1 MKVGIVTSEF
11 HPIRAAA
18 ASRTGPWSDVL
29 VQRGHEVS
37 VLTSE
42 EGKLSGEN
50 IRVVNSR
57 FQTPSNRAGLARR
70 FLQEIRLGRDLGRLL
85 EGLSP
90 KLDLVV
96 ITSPPFFMA
105 SLCAR
110 ASKRAGIPYVFDVRD
125 RYPAVLFD
133 LGVVS
138 SEGFI
143 GRTLRRI
150 ETKNYAGARLV
161 TTVTSGLTRDLEELV
176 GAEKVTKVLN
186 GFDGRHFTEEN
197 LQRPKRQR
205 FTIAYHGRLGRFYEV
220 DVLRRMI
227 LETERLDGE
236 IRFVLAGDLEEA
248 RSSGDW
254 GGTEFLGELPLSR
267 LAELL
272 AECHLGVCLLKEME
286 AMRKALPAKV
296 FDYLGAGLP
305 VLTSPKG
312 ELSAFLLKR
321 GVGLTFERTDPKAIA
336 SAIVAFKN
344 DPERQERMATN
355 VRALRPSLDR
365 RVQSVRFAEHLESL
379 V

>member
-1 MKVGIVTSEF
+1 
-11 HPIRAAA
+11 
-18 ASRTGPWSDVL
+18 
-29 VQRGHEVS
+29 
-37 VLTSE
+37 
-42 EGKLSGEN
+42 
-50 IRVVNSR
+50 
-57 FQTPSNRAGLARR
+57 
-70 FLQEIRLGRDLGRLL
+70 LL
-85 EGLSP
+85 ERLSP
-90 KLDLVV
+90 KLDLVL

-143 GRTLRRI
+143 GRILRRI
-150 ETKNYAGARLV
+150 ETKNYAGARLIS
-161 TTVTSGLTRDLEELV
+161 TVTSGLTRDLEELV
-176 GAEKVTKVLN
+176 GAEKVTKVMN

-220 DVLRRMI
+220 DALRRVI

-236 IRFVLAGDLEEA
+236 VRFVLAGDLEEA

-254 GGTEFLGELPLSR
+254 GSTEFLGELPLSR

-272 AECHLGVCLLKEME
+272 PECHLGVCLLKEME

-305 VLTSPKG
+305 VLSSPRG
-312 ELSAFLLKR
+312 ELSAFLLER
-321 GVGLTFERTDPKAIA
+321 GVGLIFKRTDPKAIA

-355 VRALRPSLDR
+355 VRALRPLLDR
-365 RVQSVRFAEHLESL
+365 RAQSVRFAEHLESL

>member
-1 MKVGIVTSEF
+1 M
-11 HPIRAAA
+11 
-18 ASRTGPWSDVL
+18 GPWADIL

-37 VLTSE
+37 ILTSRD
-42 EGKLSGEN
+42 GQGSVGN
-50 IRVVNSR
+50 PRVVNSP
-57 FQTPSNRAGLARR
+57 FQTPSNRASLARR
-70 FLQEIRLGRDLGRLL
+70 LFQELRLGRDLGRLL

-105 SLCAR
+105 SFCSR
-110 ASKRAGIPYVFDVRD
+110 ASKRAGIPYVLDIRD

-143 GRTLRRI
+143 GRFLSRI
-150 ETKNYAGARLV
+150 ETKNYAGARLI

-176 GAEKVTKVLN
+176 GTEKVTKVLN

-220 DVLRRMI
+220 DALRRVI

-236 IRFVLAGDLEEA
+236 VRFVLAGDLEEA

-254 GGTEFLGELPLSR
+254 GSTEFFGELPLSR

-272 AECHLGVCLLKEME
+272 AECHLGVCLLKEMD

-305 VLTSPKG
+305 VLNSPAG
-312 ELSAFLLKR
+312 ELSAFLLER

-336 SAIVAFKN
+336 SAILAFKN

>member
-1 MKVGIVTSEF
+1 VKVGIVTSEF
-11 HPIRAAA
+11 EPITAAA

-29 VQRGHEVS
+29 LQRGHDACI
-37 VLTSE
+37 LTSQD
-42 EGKLSGEN
+42 GKGRGNLAL
-50 IRVVNSR
+50 INSR

-70 FLQEIRLGRDLGRLL
+70 FLQEIRLGCDLGRLL
-85 EGLSP
+85 DGLSP
-90 KLDLVV
+90 KLDLIV

-110 ASKRAGIPYVFDVRD
+110 AAKRSGIPYVFDVRD

-143 GRTLRRI
+143 GRTLHRI
-150 ETKNYAGARLV
+150 ETKNYARARLI

-176 GAEKVTKVLN
+176 GAEKVTKVMN

-197 LQRPKRQR
+197 LQRPKRKR

-220 DVLRRMI
+220 DALRRMI

-236 IRFVLAGDLEEA
+236 VRFVLAGDLEEA

-254 GGTEFLGELPLSR
+254 GSTEFFGELPLSR

-305 VLTSPKG
+305 VLSSPAG
-312 ELSAFLLKR
+312 ELSAFLLER

>member
-1 MKVGIVTSEF
+1 MSI
-11 HPIRAAA
+11 
-18 ASRTGPWSDVL
+18 
-29 VQRGHEVS
+29 
-37 VLTSE
+37 LTSRD
-42 EGKLSGEN
+42 GKGSAGN
-50 IRVVNSR
+50 PRVVNSP
-57 FQTPSNRAGLARR
+57 FKTPSNRAGLARR
-70 FLQEIRLGRDLGRLL
+70 FFQEIKLGRDLGRLL

-110 ASKRAGIPYVFDVRD
+110 ASKQAGIPYVFDVRD

-150 ETKNYAGARLV
+150 ETKNYAGARLI

-176 GAEKVTKVLN
+176 GAEKVTKVMN

-220 DVLRRMI
+220 DALRRVI

-236 IRFVLAGDLEEA
+236 VRFVLAGDLEEA

-254 GGTEFLGELPLSR
+254 GSTEFFGELPLSR

-305 VLTSPKG
+305 VLSSPAG
-312 ELSAFLLKR
+312 ELSAFLLER

>member
-11 HPIRAAA
+11 EPITAAA

-29 VQRGHEVS
+29 LQRGHDACI
-37 VLTSE
+37 LTSQD
-42 EGKLSGEN
+42 GKGRGNLAL
-50 IRVVNSR
+50 INSR

-70 FLQEIRLGRDLGRLL
+70 FLQEIRLGCDLGRLL
-85 EGLSP
+85 DGLSP
-90 KLDLVV
+90 KLDLIV

-110 ASKRAGIPYVFDVRD
+110 AAKRSGIPYVFDVRD

-143 GRTLRRI
+143 GRTLHRI
-150 ETKNYAGARLV
+150 ETKNYARARLI

-176 GAEKVTKVLN
+176 GAEKVTKVMN

-220 DVLRRMI
+220 DALRRVI
-227 LETERLDGE
+227 LEAERLDGE
-236 IRFVLAGDLEEA
+236 VRFVLAGDLEEA

-254 GGTEFLGELPLSR
+254 GSTEFFGELPLSR

-305 VLTSPKG
+305 VLSSPAG
-312 ELSAFLLKR
+312 ELSAFLLER

-336 SAIVAFKN
+336 SAIVAFKK
-344 DPERQERMATN
+344 DPERQARMATN
-355 VRALRPSLDR
+355 VRALLPSLDR
-365 RVQSVRFAEHLESL
+365 RVQAVRFAEHLESL

>member
-1 MKVGIVTSEF
+1 MRVGIVTSEF
-11 HPIRAAA
+11 EPITAAA

-29 VQRGHEVS
+29 LQRGHDAYI
-37 VLTSE
+37 LTSQD
-42 EGKLSGEN
+42 GKGRGNLAF
-50 IRVVNSR
+50 INSR

-70 FLQEIRLGRDLGRLL
+70 FLQEIRLGCDLGRLL
-85 EGLSP
+85 DGLSP
-90 KLDLVV
+90 KLDLIV

-110 ASKRAGIPYVFDVRD
+110 AAKRSGIPYVFDVRD

-143 GRTLRRI
+143 GRTLHRI
-150 ETKNYAGARLV
+150 ETKNYARARLI

-176 GAEKVTKVLN
+176 GAEKVTKVMN

-220 DVLRRMI
+220 DALRRMI

-236 IRFVLAGDLEEA
+236 VRFVLAGDLEEA

-254 GGTEFLGELPLSR
+254 GSTEFFGELPLSR

-305 VLTSPKG
+305 VLSSPAG
-312 ELSAFLLKR
+312 ELSAFLLER

-336 SAIVAFKN
+336 SAIVAFKK
-344 DPERQERMATN
+344 DPERQARMATN
-355 VRALRPSLDR
+355 VRALLPSLDR
-365 RVQSVRFAEHLESL
+365 RVQAVRFAEHLESL

>member
-1 MKVGIVTSEF
+1 M
-11 HPIRAAA
+11 RAAA
-18 ASRTGPWSDVL
+18 ASRTGPWLDAL
-29 VQRGHEVS
+29 MERGHEAL
-37 VLTSE
+37 VLTSQD
-42 EGKLSGEN
+42 GKGSGEN
-50 IRVVNSR
+50 PRVVNSR

-70 FLQEIRLGRDLGRLL
+70 FLDEIRLGRDIGCLLGRMD
-85 EGLSP
+85 P
-90 KLDLVV
+90 RPDLIV
-96 ITSPPFFMA
+96 ITPPPFFMA

-110 ASKRAGIPYVFDVRD
+110 AAKRSGIPYVFDVRD

-143 GRTLRRI
+143 GRILRRI
-150 ETKNYAGARLV
+150 ETKNYAGARIV
-161 TTVTSGLTRDLEELV
+161 TTVTSGLTQDLKKSV
-176 GAEKVTKVLN
+176 GSEKVAKVIN

-197 LQRPKRQR
+197 LSRPKRQR

-220 DVLRRMI
+220 DALRRMI
-227 LETERLDGE
+227 LEVERLDGDV
-236 IRFVLAGDLEEA
+236 RFVLAGELEEA

-254 GGTEFLGELPLSR
+254 GATEFLGELPLSR

-272 AECHLGVCLLKEME
+272 AECRLGVCLLKEME

-312 ELSAFLLKR
+312 ELSAFLLER
-321 GVGLTFERTDPKAIA
+321 GVGLTFERTDPLAIA

-344 DPERQERMATN
+344 DPDRQERMATN
-355 VRALRPSLDR
+355 VRTLRPSLDR